1 MDDMGRAGSDELD
14 RVLPG
19 TAHRGLQ
26 GRVLSSSKRKRAR
39 MLLEGVQICRSQELS
54 MELRTSVVGYPFLDR
69 RTGGDAVVALRRA
82 VPGTLPALG
91 LEVGGGLMGIEVSR
105 KQPESFV
112 KDNFSFPNSTFF
124 LPIIRL
130 ETPPLLHRHIEDD
143 AYGRYWV
150 STGSQFPSY
159 NTTISP
165 ATDDPCS
172 IIAGRPKC
180 PPWRCY
186 PCPGYLDRGAT
197 TLGLAFSTPVNVVYC
212 TILARSTTSTAISRI
227 ANAGIDGTM
236 VQKNGDRTIPFPPE
250 KAVLHISPLS
260 SWIPTFTIANLDSSF
275 DHAEAALAI
284 NVGQPVTSLH
294 QHGVFRLA
302 TGYAV
307 SFTSVPRTGMNPVYV
322 FHSTVAQLTATT
334 RTRLPPLQS
343 PETHEPRSP
352 SWWGFPDSTTPPIPE
367 RRWTSENFRLF
378 SFFLRYHHTIPQYR
392 NRDRHHHYQSRKI
405 SEKGRGNGIEA
416 RGLQLTLNPRYQ
428 ADLYP
433 TIKSTLVRSVPAL
446 LVKGEIWH
454 NVAGVV
460 IDHGAT
466 LRPPRQL
473 CMSVDP
479 VASSPQPGSFTKS
492 MGRFTTPT
500 PTAAPRQRPSA
511 YRKGPDSTNRASTSS
526 DFRLHNV
533 PKIQRP
539 RNRSSCPRH
548 RHGLSASP
556 NPVSALEPLTWKD
569 NDLTDRLY
577 DELIVQGP
585 LCPLNRGLHL
595 GLSTMAPGMGV
606 PCGRPVLV
614 QQGMTRESR
623 LRSFAIEPK
632 GLGIGVG
639 EAGVDHVLYVLS
651 GATLDLSDT
660 YLEMPFPGKTILER
674 RIPGK
679 RQKPGVG
686 EHGVRLLFG
695 LGHEVPCLGGMES
708 GGACAGV
715 DPGVYEGGV
724 AV

>member
-91 LEVGGGLMGIEVSR
+91 LKSEV
-105 KQPESFV
+105 PESLV
-112 KDNFSFPNSTFF
+112 KDNFSFPNRTFF

-130 ETPPLLHRHIEDD
+130 DTPPF
-143 AYGRYWV
+143 
-150 STGSQFPSY
+150 TGSQFPSY

-165 ATDDPCS
+165 ARDHLFGFQSATDDPCS

-227 ANAGIDGTM
+227 ANAGNDGTM
-236 VQKNGDRTIPFPPE
+236 VQKNGDRTIAFPPE
-250 KAVLHISPLS
+250 KAVLHFSPLS

-307 SFTSVPRTGMNPVYV
+307 SITSVPRTGMNPVYSL
-322 FHSTVAQLTATT
+322 HRRQLTATT

-343 PETHEPRSP
+343 PETHEPKVAFMVGLCNLPIDRRAGK
-352 SWWGFPDSTTPPIPE
+352 GFTDSTTPPIPE

-466 LRPPRQL
+466 LRPLRQL
-473 CMSVDP
+473 CMPVDP

-492 MGRFTTPT
+492 MGRFTTH
-500 PTAAPRQRPSA
+500 
-511 YRKGPDSTNRASTSS
+511 STNRASTYS

-569 NDLTDRLY
+569 NDLTDHLY

-623 LRSFAIEPK
+623 L
-632 GLGIGVG
+632 
-639 EAGVDHVLYVLS
+639 S

-679 RQKPGVG
+679 RQKPGFG
-686 EHGVRLLFG
+686 EHGARLLFG
-695 LGHEVPCLGGMES
+695 LGHVVSCLGSMES

-715 DPGVYEGGV
+715 DPGVYEGGI